1 MTTTETTTT
10 ETTTTETTTTET
22 SLTRRRM
29 VTAYPGP
36 RSLALHAR
44 RAAAVA
50 DSIASTLP
58 VYIQRAAGALV
69 EDVDGNTFID
79 FGSGIGVLNVG
90 NTAPAV
96 VDRVQQQAAQFTHTC
111 FLLAPYEG
119 YVEVC
124 EHLNRLAPG
133 THQKRSILFNS
144 GAEAVENA
152 VKVARAVS
160 GRNAIVVFDHSFH
173 GRTNLTMAM
182 TAKAVPNKQGFG
194 PFAGEI
200 YRAPM
205 SYPFRDGLS
214 GPEAAAR
221 AIDIIEK
228 QVGRDSVAAVVIEPI
243 QGEGGFIV
251 PADGF
256 LPALSDWCAESGALF
271 IADEIQSG
279 FGRSGDF
286 FAIEHEGVV
295 PDIVVTAKGI
305 AGGLPLSAITGRAEI
320 LDRVHKGGLGGTY
333 SGNPVSCAAALGTI
347 ETLESAGLVARS
359 RAIGELIA
367 PRLARLRE
375 RFAVVG
381 DVRGRGAMQ
390 GLEFVV
396 PGSTTPN
403 AAACAQVAAHCHS
416 NGVLALAAGTYSNV
430 IRLLPPLVI
439 TDDEI
444 NEGLDVLEDA
454 LRAVDASST
463 DG

>member
-1 MTTTETTTT
+1 
-10 ETTTTETTTTET
+10 
-22 SLTRRRM
+22 M
-29 VTAYPGP
+29 VTSYPGP
-36 RSLALHAR
+36 RSLELQAR
-44 RAAAVA
+44 RGAAVA

-58 VYIQRAAGALV
+58 VYIQRASGALV
-69 EDVDGNTFID
+69 QDVDGNTFID

-96 VDRVQQQAAQFTHTC
+96 VSRVQRQAAEFTHTC

-133 THQKRSILFNS
+133 THDKRSILFNS

-152 VKVARAVS
+152 VKVARAVT
-160 GRNAIVVFDHSFH
+160 GRSAIVVFDHSFH

-194 PFAGEI
+194 PFACEI

-205 SYPFRDGLS
+205 SYPFRDRLS
-214 GPEAAAR
+214 GAEAAAR

-228 QVGRDSVAAVVIEPI
+228 QVGRDAVAGLVIEPI

-256 LPALSDWCAESGALF
+256 LRALSDWCADAGALF

-305 AGGLPLSAITGRAEI
+305 AGGLPLSAITGRAEL
-320 LDRVHKGGLGGTY
+320 LDQVQKGGLGGTY
-333 SGNPVSCAAALGTI
+333 SGNPVACAAALGTI
-347 ETLESAGLVARS
+347 ETMESEGLVARS
-359 RAIGELIA
+359 RAIGEIIA
-367 PRLARLRE
+367 PRLEQLRARCP
-375 RFAVVG
+375 VVG

-396 PGSTTPN
+396 PGSTVPN
-403 AAACAQVAAHCHS
+403 PSACAQIAAHCHS

-444 NEGLDVLEDA
+444 NDGIDVLENA
-454 LRAVDASST
+454 LSAVSASSAA
-463 DG
+463 G

>member
-1 MTTTETTTT
+1 MTTAETRRTG
-10 ETTTTETTTTET
+10 
-22 SLTRRRM
+22 RRM

-36 RSLALHAR
+36 RSLELHAR
-44 RAAAVA
+44 RASAVA
-50 DSIASTLP
+50 GSIASTLP
-58 VYIQRAAGALV
+58 IYVRRASGALV

-96 VDRVQQQAAQFTHTC
+96 VSRVQQQVSEFTHTC

-124 EHLNRLAPG
+124 EHLNRLTPG
-133 THQKRSILFNS
+133 THDKRSILFNS

-152 VKVARAVS
+152 VKVARAVT
-160 GRNAIVVFDHSFH
+160 GRSAIVVFDHSFH

-182 TAKAVPNKQGFG
+182 TSKAVPNKQGFG
-194 PFAGEI
+194 PFASEV

-221 AIDIIEK
+221 AIDVIEK
-228 QVGRDSVAAVVIEPI
+228 QVGRDSVAGVVIEPI

-256 LPALSDWCAESGALF
+256 LPALSQWCADAGALF
-271 IADEIQSG
+271 IADEIQCG
-279 FGRSGDF
+279 FGRSGAF
-286 FAIEHEGVV
+286 FAIEHDGVV

-320 LDRVHKGGLGGTY
+320 LDAVQKGGLGGTY
-333 SGNPVSCAAALGTI
+333 SGNPVACAAALGTI
-347 ETLESAGLVARS
+347 ETMESGGLVARS
-359 RAIGELIA
+359 RAIGEIVA
-367 PRLARLRE
+367 PRLERLRE
-375 RFAVVG
+375 RYPVVG

-390 GLEFVV
+390 GLEFVI
-396 PGSTTPN
+396 PGGTSPD
-403 AAACAQVAAHCHS
+403 AAACARVAAHCHG
-416 NGVLALAAGTYSNV
+416 NGVLVLAAGTYSNV

-439 TDDEI
+439 TDDEL
-444 NEGLDVLEDA
+444 NDGLDVLDDA
-454 LRAVDASST
+454 LAAVGASSAA
-463 DG
+463 G

>member
-1 MTTTETTTT
+1 MTAIQ
-10 ETTTTETTTTET
+10 
-22 SLTRRRM
+22 SAPVARRM
-29 VTAYPGP
+29 VTEFPGP
-36 RSLALHAR
+36 RSRELHGR

-58 VYIQRAAGALV
+58 VYIRRAEGALL

-96 VDRVQQQAAQFTHTC
+96 VERVQLQVAEFTHTC

-124 EHLNRLAPG
+124 EHLNRLTPG
-133 THQKRSILFNS
+133 THEKRSILFNS

-152 VKVARAVS
+152 VKVARAAT
-160 GRNAIVVFDHSFH
+160 GRSAIVVFDHSFH

-194 PFAGEI
+194 PFANEI

-205 SYPFRDGLS
+205 SYPFRDGLD
-214 GPEAAAR
+214 GGAAAAR

-228 QVGRDSVAAVVIEPI
+228 QVGRDAVAAIVIEPI

-251 PADGF
+251 PAEGF
-256 LPALSDWCAESGALF
+256 LPALAEWARDAGSLF

-279 FGRSGDF
+279 FGRAGTM
-286 FAIEHEGVV
+286 FAIEHDGVV
-295 PDIVVTAKGI
+295 PDIVITAKGI

-320 LDRVHKGGLGGTY
+320 LDGVRKGGLGGTY
-333 SGNPVSCAAALGTI
+333 SGNPIACAAALGTI
-347 ETLESAGLVARS
+347 ETLESQNLVARS
-359 RAIGELIA
+359 GAIGQRIGV
-367 PRLARLRE
+367 RLEDMRE
-375 RFAVVG
+375 RYEIVG
-381 DVRGRGAMQ
+381 DVRGRGAMR
-390 GLEFVV
+390 GLEFVR
-396 PGSTTPN
+396 PGGTEPN
-403 AAACAQVAAHCHS
+403 PEACAQVAGHCHKH
-416 NGVLALAAGTYSNV
+416 GVLALAAGTYGSV

-439 TDDEI
+439 TDELVD
-444 NEGLDVLEDA
+444 EGLDVLEEA
-454 LRAVDASST
+454 LAAVNP
-463 DG
+463 G

>member
-1 MTTTETTTT
+1 MTTTEQNP
-10 ETTTTETTTTET
+10 
-22 SLTRRRM
+22 TRRNM
-29 VTAYPGP
+29 VTEYPGP
-36 RSLALHAR
+36 RSRELHAR

-58 VYIQRAAGALV
+58 VYIERAAGALV

-96 VDRVQQQAAQFTHTC
+96 VERVQQQVAEFTHTC

-124 EHLNRLAPG
+124 EHLNRLTPG
-133 THQKRSILFNS
+133 THEKRSILFNS

-152 VKVARAVS
+152 VKVARAVT
-160 GRNAIVVFDHSFH
+160 GRSAIVVFDHSFH
-173 GRTNLTMAM
+173 GRTNLAMAM

-205 SYPFRDGLS
+205 SYPFRDGLT
-214 GPEAAAR
+214 GAEAAAR
-221 AIDIIEK
+221 AIDVIEK
-228 QVGRDSVAAVVIEPI
+228 QIGRDSVAGVVIEPI

-251 PADGF
+251 PAPGF
-256 LPALSDWCAESGALF
+256 LSALSEWCAGAGALF

-295 PDIVVTAKGI
+295 PDIVITAKGI

-320 LDRVHKGGLGGTY
+320 LDSVHKGGLGGTY
-333 SGNPVSCAAALGTI
+333 SGNPVACAAALGTI
-347 ETLESAGLVARS
+347 ETLESEGLVQRS
-359 RAIGELIA
+359 RAIGDIIA
-367 PRLARLRE
+367 PRLAKLQE
-375 RFAVVG
+375 QFPIVG

-390 GLEFVV
+390 GIEFVI
-396 PGSTTPN
+396 PGTTSPN
-403 AAACAQVAAHCHS
+403 AAACAQVANHCHR
-416 NGVLALAAGTYSNV
+416 NGVLALAAGTYSSV

-439 TDDEI
+439 TDAELED
-444 NEGLDVLEDA
+444 GLNVLEDA
-454 LRAVDASST
+454 ISAVDST
-463 DG
+463 SEAQ